1 MTATAGEGVTDGK
14 TTAGTAGSA
23 AATPTENGA
32 TTKKGA
38 ITGATTSEKEPAKTT
53 TQRTVSKNLKT
64 ENDSSA
70 GKFGELF

>member
-1 MTATAGEGVTDGK
+1 MLTQSLTLPSVYG
-14 TTAGTAGSA
+14 

-38 ITGATTSEKEPAKTT
+38 TTGATTSEKEPAKTT
-53 TQRTVSKNLKT
+53 TKRTNLKT